1 MTFMQRYSIGLL
13 LVIVGLAVVLMATV
27 SPVTTSVIEGLL
39 PLLHNDPAKLSKWI
53 EKGLFTVLA
62 ACRRDNRAGA
72 VLSPQRAPS
81 VFVRLTY

>member
-1 MTFMQRYSIGLL
+1 MRMKGIVPQVRQFTIAIQPILALL
-13 LVIVGLAVVLMATV
+13 LIG
-27 SPVTTSVIEGLL
+27 
-39 PLLHNDPAKLSKWI
+39 W
-53 EKGLFTVLA
+53 LA